1 MSRTRGALAVAA
13 VVAAATVGGVYV
25 TREAT
30 ATADAAASSDASSGD
45 ASSGEAS
52 TGESSGHGAGARD
65 GSADGAQAT
74 AKGSET
80 AKPTPKV
87 APKLPPNP
95 RSGQTVATDAPVV
108 VTTDEVPVVVTFYGW
123 NAAAEQVQVGGY
135 VSGVVEEGGTCTLT
149 LTQDGETVAARGS
162 ATADAATTA
171 CGELDIAGD
180 QLSEGTWQAVLRYE
194 SPSHTGAADAVDIEV
209 TR

>member
-1 MSRTRGALAVAA
+1 MSKTRGALAVAA
-13 VVAAATVGGVYV
+13 VVAAAAVGGVYV

-30 ATADAAASSDASSGD
+30 ATADAAASSDASSV
-45 ASSGEAS
+45 EAS
-52 TGESSGHGAGARD
+52 TGESSGDAAGTGD
-65 GSADGAQAT
+65 GSADGAPAA
-74 AKGSET
+74 AKGSE
-80 AKPTPKV
+80 AARPTPKV

-149 LTQDGETVAARGS
+149 LTRGGETVAAHGS

-171 CGELDIAGD
+171 CGELDVAGD
-180 QLSEGTWQAVLRYE
+180 QLSAGTWQAVLRYE
-194 SPSHTGAADAVDIEV
+194 SPSHTGAADAVDVEV